1 MNTLRPEPP
10 GGPSPTFRPVA
21 VRRWTELILRFIPGV
36 GRAQAVSTLELR
48 ISGQPGGADA
58 ATSAQAA
65 PSAPAPAAPR
75 PRRRAT
81 RRKSWRASTDEVVDG
96 LTLEPL
102 AADAVA
108 AKCPRCGAAYGKESL
123 ACLILRND
131 GRCAACGSRR
141 VSSQERRRKSDS

>member
-1 MNTLRPEPP
+1 MNTLRPETP
-10 GGPSPTFRPVA
+10 GGPTPTFRPVA
-21 VRRWTELILRFIPGV
+21 VRRWTELILRFISGV
-36 GRAQAVSTLELR
+36 GRAQAVSSLELR
-48 ISGQPGGADA
+48 ISGQPCAADT
-58 ATSAQAA
+58 ATSTQAV
-65 PSAPAPAAPR
+65 PSAPAAPR

-123 ACLILRND
+123 ACLTLRND